1 MKHIQLTTLDKNKT
15 AINRTKLELKRDYHG
30 IVYRSWLAINRTKL
44 ELKLRNDLII
54 LFLYQSYQKL
64 MNKAAIDQKF
74 LPELSLLLNK
84 LSGNHEN
91 WLQTALQ
98 LYQNSDTLARVL
110 LLFYNKNDQK
120 RFIAIT

>member
-1 MKHIQLTTLDKNKT
+1 
-15 AINRTKLELKRDYHG
+15 
-30 IVYRSWLAINRTKL
+30 
-44 ELKLRNDLII
+44 
-54 LFLYQSYQKL
+54 